1 MIDYLNETIDLY
13 NSLADSYAKQ
23 ALDHGPVMQRKLFAS
38 LITKGGKILDVG
50 CGSGRD
56 STFFSEE
63 GFKVI
68 GLDISEKLL
77 EIARVAAPKAKF
89 YSADMR
95 HLSFEKEMFD
105 GIWSCA
111 SIVHIKHKEIPD
123 VLKGFYSMLKSG
135 GVLYIHAKKGEGESY
150 IEEPSM
156 PGKKRFYSFFTA
168 PLLKK
173 YCEEAGFSDIE
184 VIDVGLTKA
193 YADGRQSKEWVDCFA
208 KKI

>member
-1 MIDYLNETIDLY
+1 MNDYFNETIDLY
-13 NSLADSYAKQ
+13 NSLAGSYAKQ

-38 LITKGGKILDVG
+38 LITKAGKILDAG

-56 STFFSEE
+56 SAFFSEQ
-63 GFKVI
+63 GFKVVGI
-68 GLDISEKLL
+68 DMSEKLL
-77 EIARVAAPKAKF
+77 EIARDAAPKAKF

-95 HLSFEKEMFD
+95 HLSFEDNMFD

-111 SIVHIKHKEIPD
+111 SIVHIKHKEIPEVFRNFYS
-123 VLKGFYSMLKSG
+123 VLKPG
-135 GVLYIHAKKGEGESY
+135 GLLYIHVKKGEGEGY
-150 IEEPSM
+150 IDEPSM

-184 VIDVGLTKA
+184 IIDVGLTKA
-193 YADGRQSKEWVDCFA
+193 YADGKHSREWIDCFA

>member
-1 MIDYLNETIDLY
+1 MSDYLQETIDLY

-56 STFFSEE
+56 SAFFSEE

-95 HLSFEKEMFD
+95 HLSFEDNMFD

-111 SIVHIKHKEIPD
+111 SIVHIKHKELPAVFTSFYA
-123 VLKGFYSMLKSG
+123 VLKPG
-135 GVLYIHAKKGEGESY
+135 GLLYIHTKKGEGEAY
-150 IEEPSM
+150 ADEPSM
-156 PGKKRFYSFFTA
+156 PGKKRFYSFVTA
-168 PLLKK
+168 SLLKK
-173 YCEEAGFSDIE
+173 YCQDAGFSDIE
-184 VIDVGLTKA
+184 IIDVGITKA
-193 YADGRQSKEWVDCFA
+193 YANGKHAKEWIDCFA
-208 KKI
+208 KKL